1 MRDEKGR
8 YATGTGERG
17 ESSLYQGEVPSKGM
31 IFMGCQHGGVK
42 AVRSVGSMLSGVD
55 GLPDRVPHSECHE
68 GASCCSLRRYR
79 VIALS
84 LRSSINICVQSDIT
98 CLNNKTLRQAN
109 PLATNTRQPNVC
121 TEIV

>member
-1 MRDEKGR
+1 MAE
-8 YATGTGERG
+8 GE
-17 ESSLYQGEVPSKGM
+17 
-31 IFMGCQHGGVK
+31 
-42 AVRSVGSMLSGVD
+42 GSAKRAGFAMLSGVD
-55 GLPDRVPHSECHE
+55 GAPDRVPHSEGHE

-84 LRSSINICVQSDIT
+84 LRSSTNVQRSTSQSNIT
-98 CLNNKTLRQAN
+98 CLNKTLRQAN